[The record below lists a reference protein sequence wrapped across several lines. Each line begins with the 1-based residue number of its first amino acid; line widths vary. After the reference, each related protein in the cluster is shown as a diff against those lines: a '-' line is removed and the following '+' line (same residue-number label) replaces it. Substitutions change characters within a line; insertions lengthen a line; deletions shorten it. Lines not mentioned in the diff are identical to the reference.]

1 MSNKTDLQANNT
13 DLQQILQAV
22 QALPTANPW
31 GGSTII
37 EPGSESITIPAY
49 TDTELTVNP
58 VQTEEKTV
66 TPSGSQQIITPAA
79 GKYLSKVTVGAIP
92 GSYANLSAMG
102 FSRYATG
109 AYTPTSNVKEIT
121 ITHNMGVAPKIV
133 SVYALD
139 GSFSMLSSLE
149 LYTNSGNAYG
159 YVSGMS
165 SQACTGISPNAIS
178 FNIGGVWYKAA
189 DSSTESTVFSR
200 DRLANPF
207 KAGVQ
212 YRWITFA

>member
-1 MSNKTDLQANNT
+1 MSNKTQLQENNADLQTIKSNVE
-13 DLQQILQAV
+13 D
-22 QALPTANPW
+22 LPTANPW
-31 GGSTII
+31 SGSTII
-37 EPGSESITIPAY
+37 EPGSEAVTIPAY

-109 AYTPTSNVKEIT
+109 VYTPTSSMDEIT
-121 ITHNMGVAPKIV
+121 IAHNMGLIPKIV
-133 SVYALD
+133 TIYALD
-139 GSFSMLSSLE
+139 GSLSLLSSLE
-149 LYTNSGNAYG
+149 MYTNSGNAHG
-159 YVSGMS
+159 YVQGMRD
-165 SQACTGISPNAIS
+165 QACTGVSLNATS
-178 FNIGGVWYKAA
+178 FNIGGIWYEETT
-189 DSSTESTVFSR
+189 DSLESIVFSR
-200 DRLANPF
+200 DRYAEPF
-207 KAGVQ
+207 KSGIQ

>member
-1 MSNKTDLQANNT
+1 MSNKTDLQANNA

-22 QALPTANPW
+22 QALPTAVPW

-37 EPGSESITIPAY
+37 EPGSEAVTIPAY

-109 AYTPTSNVKEIT
+109 VYTPTSSVDETT
-121 ITHNMGVAPKIV
+121 IIHNMGLAPKIV
-133 SVYALD
+133 TIYALD
-139 GSFSMLSSLE
+139 GRLSLLSSLE
-149 LYTNSGNAYG
+149 LYTNSGNAFG
-159 YVSGMS
+159 YVQGMRD
-165 SQACTGISPNAIS
+165 QVCTGISLNRTS
-178 FNIGGVWYKAA
+178 FNIGGIWYVGTA
-189 DSSTESTVFSR
+189 DSLESIVFSR
-200 DRLANPF
+200 DRNVKPF
-207 KAGVQ
+207 GSGGQ

>member
-13 DLQQILQAV
+13 DLQEILQAV
-22 QALPTANPW
+22 QDLPAVNHW
-31 GGSTII
+31 LGGETII
-37 EPGSESITIPAY
+37 PGSEAVTIPAY

-66 TPSGSQQIITPAA
+66 TPSGSQQVITPAA

-109 AYTPTSNVKEIT
+109 VYTPTSSVDEIT
-121 ITHNMGVAPKIV
+121 IVHNMGLAPKIV
-133 SVYALD
+133 TIYALD
-139 GSFSMLSSLE
+139 GSLSLISSLE
-149 LYTNSGNAYG
+149 LYTNSGNAFG
-159 YVSGMS
+159 YVQGMRD
-165 SQACTGISPNAIS
+165 QACTGISPNGTS
-178 FNIGGVWYKAA
+178 FNIGGTWYEETT
-189 DSSTESTVFSR
+189 DSLQTLTFSR
-200 DRLANPF
+200 DRYAEPF
-207 KAGVQ
+207 KSGIQ

>member
-1 MSNKTDLQANNT
+1 MRTCSRFFKQYKPFLRRTRG
-13 DLQQILQAV
+13 
-22 QALPTANPW
+22 

-37 EPGSESITIPAY
+37 EPGPEVVTIPAY
-49 TDTELTVNP
+49 TDKEITVNP

-109 AYTPTSNVKEIT
+109 VYTPTSSVDEIT
-121 ITHNMGVAPKIV
+121 IVHNMGLAPKIV
-133 SVYALD
+133 TIYALD
-139 GSFSMLSSLE
+139 GSLSLLSSLE
-149 LYTNSGNAYG
+149 LYTNSYNAFG
-159 YVSGMS
+159 YVQGMRD
-165 SQACTGISPNAIS
+165 QVCTGISLNGTS
-178 FNIGGVWYKAA
+178 FNIGGIWYEGT
-189 DSSTESTVFSR
+189 TESLESIVFSR
-200 DRLANPF
+200 DRYAKPF
-207 KAGVQ
+207 ESGIQ

>member
-1 MSNKTDLQANNT
+1 M
-13 DLQQILQAV
+13 
-22 QALPTANPW
+22 

-37 EPGSESITIPAY
+37 EPGNEAVTIPAY

-109 AYTPTSNVKEIT
+109 VYTPTSSVDEIT
-121 ITHNMGVAPKIV
+121 IVHNMGLAPKIV
-133 SVYALD
+133 TIYALD
-139 GSFSMLSSLE
+139 GSLSLLSSLE
-149 LYTNSGNAYG
+149 LYTNSYNAFG
-159 YVSGMS
+159 YVQGMGD
-165 SQACTGISPNAIS
+165 QACTGISPNGTS
-178 FNIGGVWYKAA
+178 FNIGGIWYEGT
-189 DSSTESTVFSR
+189 TESLESIVFSR
-200 DRLANPF
+200 NRYAEPF
-207 KAGVQ
+207 EASVQ